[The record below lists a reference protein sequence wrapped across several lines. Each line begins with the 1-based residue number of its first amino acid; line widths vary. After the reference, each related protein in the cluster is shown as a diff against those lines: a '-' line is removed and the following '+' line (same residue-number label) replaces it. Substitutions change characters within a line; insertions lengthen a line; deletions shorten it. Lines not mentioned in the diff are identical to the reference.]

1 VSALLEQAPP
11 YEIWRQYFLANR
23 ERACLLEWDRSEPL
37 SGAERLVVGRSI
49 QQFQLG
55 EYARGRGFLRRASRH
70 PELGSQPEFVKS
82 LELFIQEEQRHSS
95 LLRDF
100 LEHEHIPL
108 LGGDAVDHV
117 FRRLRKLAGLEVCV
131 MVLVTAEVL
140 AIPFYS
146 ALRGATN
153 SRALKAI
160 CARILRDEAAH
171 QKYQALTLGMIRR
184 RLSRPGRAMRHVTHS
199 ALFKAAALVL
209 WVQHRRVFRA
219 ARRDFH
225 AFWKQA
231 HACFRWLEA
240 QAMHS

>member
-1 VSALLEQAPP
+1 VTGSLAGP
-11 YEIWRQYFLANR
+11 YEVWRRHFLANR
-23 ERACLLEWDRSEPL
+23 ERDCLLEWDRSEPL

-55 EYARGRGFLRRASRH
+55 EWARGRGFLRRASRH
-70 PELGSQPEFVKS
+70 PELGVQPEFVKS
-82 LELFIQEEQRHSS
+82 LELFIQEEQRHS
-95 LLRDF
+95 LMLREF
-100 LEHEHIPL
+100 LEHERIPL

-171 QKYQALTLGMIRR
+171 LKYQALTLGLMWR
-184 RLSRPGRAMRHVTHS
+184 RLSRPARAMRYVAHS
-199 ALFKAAALVL
+199 ALFYAAAVVL

-225 AFWKQA
+225 GFWKQA
-231 HACFRWLEA
+231 RACFRWLEA
-240 QAMHS
+240 QAMRS